1 MYKEISRATNSD
13 SVPPFPCPLPI
24 FLSWDILISYRCD
37 TNDPLKPWLDWCRA
51 AIFQVSWEKS

>member
-37 TNDPLKPWLDWCRA
+37 TNDPLKP
-51 AIFQVSWEKS
+51 